1 MSKMILAEKIAD
13 LRKKEGW
20 SQEELA
26 ERLGVSRQS
35 VSKWEGGASI
45 PDIDKIIAMSGL
57 FGVSTDYLLRD
68 ELGQQSDALVTEV
81 EEPGAG
87 SPARSVSV
95 EEANDF
101 LDLKKNG
108 AGRLAAAVAMYILSP
123 ICLFLLAGLQEY
135 AGLPISEN
143 AAGGI
148 GIAILLVIV
157 AAATAIIIFRNME
170 LQKYEYM
177 EKEILDL
184 QYGVQGIVT
193 KRKESYDNTFRIGLV
208 LGVTI
213 CILSAVPLM
222 LTLSLCGENEES
234 MYLIAGLVIL
244 LAMVAAGVYLIVRV
258 SEVHGAFQMLL
269 QEGDYTIEKKS
280 LEKKTS
286 AFSGIYWC
294 LVTAVFLF
302 CGFYTEEWADASL
315 IWPIAAVLFASVKG
329 IAAAIV
335 KAKSETKR

>member
-45 PDIDKIIAMSGL
+45 PDIDRILAMSGL

-68 ELGQQSDALVTEV
+68 EIEQQPDILIPEAEAT
-81 EEPGAG
+81 GTG
-87 SPARSVSV
+87 SFDRSVSL
-95 EEANDF
+95 EEANTF
-101 LDLKKNG
+101 LDLRKNS
-108 AGRLAAAVAMYILSP
+108 AGKLAAAVAMYILSP
-123 ICLFLLAGLQEY
+123 IVLILLAELQEY
-135 AGLPISEN
+135 GSLSISEN
-143 AAGGI
+143 AAAGI
-148 GIAILLVIV
+148 GVVVLLVLV
-157 AAATAIIIFRNME
+157 AVATAIVIFRGME

-177 EKEILDL
+177 EKDILDL
-184 QYGVQGIVT
+184 QYGVQGIVM
-193 KRKESYDNTFRIGLV
+193 KRQESYDNTYRIGLV

-213 CILSAVPLM
+213 CILSAVPVM
-222 LTLSLCGENEES
+222 VASIVCCGNEES
-234 MYLIAGLVIL
+234 LFPIIGVAIL

-258 SEVHGAFQMLL
+258 MVVHGSFQMLL
-269 QEGDYTIEKKS
+269 QEGDYTAEKKS

-286 AFSGIYWC
+286 AVSGIYWC
-294 LVTAVFLF
+294 LVTAVFLLG
-302 CGFYTEEWADASL
+302 GFYTKEWADVSL

-335 KAKSETKR
+335 KAKPESRR